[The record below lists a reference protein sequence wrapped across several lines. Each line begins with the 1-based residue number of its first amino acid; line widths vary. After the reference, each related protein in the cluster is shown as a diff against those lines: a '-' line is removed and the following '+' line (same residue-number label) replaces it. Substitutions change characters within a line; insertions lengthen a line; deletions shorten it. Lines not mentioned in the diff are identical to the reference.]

1 VRNLDNN
8 NKIVP
13 DNASQRLR
21 PSGYVFNIG
30 SKEAKRRTL
39 ENLDPK
45 YSSMHKEGMIHL
57 HDLDT
62 YKYTYNCLQIDV
74 LQGFP
79 YERFSKYS
87 NFRKIS
93 GIFDHY
99 QNIILQL
106 GHEQSG
112 GIGFPNFDEEIV
124 VHFNQLNLEDNN
136 TNRQILKDSIE
147 SFIDWINERHERNCQ
162 YSFYVTLNL
171 GLSTEEIGRF
181 TTRSA
186 IEYFMNSSLDVI
198 KPNII
203 FKIKQGVNYL
213 PEDPNYDLFQLAV
226 RSTCKKM
233 IPTYL
238 LFDSKS
244 NEMWDPKKVAIMG
257 CRTKVVANLYG
268 EPQSI
273 GRANIDYISINL
285 PRIALE
291 IDRDHPDLSLDG
303 KIELFKERWN
313 DTVLTVKDILL
324 DRYHGLLRLKPEDFP
339 CNYRYNLWIQDFKT
353 AASLEDIF
361 KNGTLSVGFIGLS
374 EAVEILSGEK
384 YYSSDENYT
393 RALDIVKHMRNIVDG
408 FITQYKLN
416 FTLLASS
423 GEYISERF
431 PSIDGKYFDHPVIQ
445 KKFYTNS
452 FHVVVDSGLHPI
464 QKIRF
469 EGPFHIYANGGCIS
483 YVEFS
488 SAPLNN
494 TEVVD
499 EVIEAGIDNG
509 VNYLGINFPL
519 DQCRTCGESG
529 TFDQCIKCGSDDIN
543 RIRRVSGY
551 LEELDFFTAGKKAE
565 VAHRTPNKFINDQGG
580 S

>member
-1 VRNLDNN
+1 MKNN
-8 NKIVP
+8 ERIEY

-21 PSGYVFNIG
+21 ASGHIFNIG

-39 ENLDPK
+39 EKLNPIF
-45 YSSMHKEGMIHL
+45 SSLHNEGKIHI

-62 YKYTYNCLQIDV
+62 YRYTYNCLQMDV

-87 NFRKIS
+87 NLRKIS

-112 GIGFPNFDEEIV
+112 GIGFPNFDEEIAV
-124 VHFNQLNLEDNN
+124 LFTRLNLEDNN
-136 TNRQILKDSIE
+136 TNREILKDSLE
-147 SFIDWINERHERNCQ
+147 SFIDWINDRHERNCQ
-162 YSFYVTLNL
+162 YSFYVTFNL
-171 GLSTEEIGRF
+171 GLCIKEIGRF
-181 TTRSA
+181 ATRSA

-203 FKIKQGVNYL
+203 FKIKKGVNYF
-213 PEDPNYDLFQLAV
+213 PQDHNYDLFQLAV
-226 RSTCKKM
+226 KSTCKKM

-244 NEMWDPKKVAIMG
+244 NEMWEPEKVAIMG
-257 CRTKVVANLYG
+257 CRTKVVANLFG
-268 EPQSI
+268 EPRSI

-291 IDRDHPDLSLDG
+291 INRDQPDLNANK
-303 KIELFKERWN
+303 KIELFKKNWT
-313 DTVLTVKDILL
+313 DTAITVKDILL
-324 DRYHGLLRLKPEDFP
+324 DRYHGLLKLKPTDFP
-339 CNYRYNLWIQDFKT
+339 CNYRFNLWIQDFKT
-353 AASLEDIF
+353 AKSLEEIF

-374 EAVEILSGEK
+374 EAVEVLTGEK
-384 YYSSDENYT
+384 YYSSDENYSL
-393 RALDIVKHMRNIVDG
+393 ALDIVKHMRGIVDG
-408 FITQYKLN
+408 FIEEYKLN

-423 GEYISERF
+423 GEYISGRF
-431 PSIDGKYFDHPVIQ
+431 PSIDQNYFDHPVI
-445 KKFYTNS
+445 KKGFYTNS
-452 FHVVVDSGLHPI
+452 FHVDVDSGLHPI
-464 QKIRF
+464 QKIKY

-494 TEVVD
+494 TEAVE
-499 EVIEAGIDNG
+499 EVIEAGIENG

-519 DQCRTCGESG
+519 DQCRKCGEVG
-529 TFDQCIKCGSDDIN
+529 TFDNCKKCDSNDIY

-565 VAHRTPNKFINDQGG
+565 AAHRTPNLCLGKPEGV
-580 S
+580 